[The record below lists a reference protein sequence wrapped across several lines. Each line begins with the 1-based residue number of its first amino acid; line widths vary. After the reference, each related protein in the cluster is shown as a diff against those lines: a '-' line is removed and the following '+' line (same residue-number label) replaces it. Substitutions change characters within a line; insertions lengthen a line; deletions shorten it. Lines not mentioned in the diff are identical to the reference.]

1 SNSRL
6 PAPRITGAVEM
17 TSSST
22 FLPRQRLPDDVGA
35 ATDGDIAVPGRLSRL
50 RERRV
55 KVRDEPE
62 PGLRR
67 RLVRGPV
74 GEHEQSPG
82 EGVGPT
88 PRAGRVV
95 HATADH
101 ARRHRRDE
109 LVVELL

>member
-1 SNSRL
+1 MSRSNPANSRL

-22 FLPRQRLPDDVGA
+22 FPA
-35 ATDGDIAVPGRLSRL
+35 ANGDITVASRLSRL
-50 RERRV
+50 GERRV
-55 KVRDEPE
+55 KVGDEPE

-67 RLVRGPV
+67 RLVRGAV
-74 GEHEQSPG
+74 GEHEQRPG

-88 PRAGRVV
+88 PGAGCVI

-101 ARRHRRDE
+101 AGGHR
-109 LVVELL
+109 